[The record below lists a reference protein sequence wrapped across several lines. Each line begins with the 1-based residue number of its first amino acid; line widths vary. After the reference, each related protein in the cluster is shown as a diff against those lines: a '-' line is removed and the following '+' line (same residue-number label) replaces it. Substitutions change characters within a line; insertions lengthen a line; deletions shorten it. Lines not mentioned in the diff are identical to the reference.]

1 MSIQHDV
8 TLADILWYRIGGK
21 VKTLI
26 EVESAEEFKQ
36 ALTIA
41 EKDSGGKVFICGLG
55 ANLLF
60 PDGYFDG
67 VVIRFVQNTT
77 PNISLTKEGL
87 VQVFAGITLDK
98 VIQFAFKHK
107 LAGLAWAGGLP
118 STVGAA
124 VRGNV
129 GAFGNEIRLTV
140 HSVDVFD
147 MSIKQ
152 TLTLDNDEL
161 LFSYRNSV
169 IKEKR
174 EQIVLNVYF
183 KLSDATEEEMQKEK
197 ETYAKNIEYRQKN
210 HPLEYPSCG
219 SVFKNI
225 YKAEQVDAIVK
236 VWPDIESSVSTRWYG
251 KVAIGYIINRL
262 AFSGKRVGNAQV
274 SEKHANYIV
283 NLGGAKA
290 SDVRQIIEE
299 LQSKVNDTFGF
310 TPEVEIEIV
319 E

>member
-1 MSIQHDV
+1 MNIQHDV

-26 EVESAEEFKQ
+26 EVESAEDFME
-36 ALTIA
+36 ALKTS
-41 EKDSGGKVFICGLG
+41 EKETDGKVFICGLG

-60 PDGYFDG
+60 PDDYFDG
-67 VVIRFVQNTT
+67 TVIRFVQNTNS
-77 PNISLTKEGL
+77 NISLVSEGL
-87 VQVFAGITLDK
+87 VKAFAGTTLDE
-98 VIQFAFKHK
+98 VIQFAFRHN
-107 LAGLAWAGGLP
+107 LSGLAWAGGLP

-140 HSVDVFD
+140 ARVDAYD
-147 MSIKQ
+147 MMTKQ
-152 TLTLDNDEL
+152 ALTLDNDEL
-161 LFSYRNSV
+161 EFSYRNSI
-169 IKEKR
+169 IKTKR
-174 EQIVLNVYF
+174 ELIVLNVYF
-183 KLSDATEEEMQKEK
+183 KLLATTDDEMQKEK
-197 ETYAKNIEYRQKN
+197 ETYGRNIEYRKKN

-225 YKAEQVDAIVK
+225 YRAEQVGAIIK
-236 VWPDIESSVSTRWYG
+236 VWPDIKEQVETKWYG
-251 KVAIGYIINRL
+251 KVAIGYISNRL
-262 AFSGKRVGNAQV
+262 GFSGKRVGNAQV
-274 SEKHANYIV
+274 SDKHANYIV

-290 SDVRQIIEE
+290 SDVRKIIEE
-299 LQSKVNDTFGF
+299 IQEKVRSAFGF